1 MNENMCQY
9 FKIVWDDFPDALDN
23 DGNYNFE
30 TSGFC
35 ETYCDEDCNENCNS
49 DLDKFNSGCLY
60 LFKTFFKDSDS
71 FNDCAN
77 KSTNIVQY
85 IWAWLGYIL
94 SLKKNEGIS
103 NLNDF
108 YEKYIKEDEEYNNPI
123 SDVDDYKSYSDL
135 INENKELMTVD
146 IKDMPKFYTLVQT
159 LCKMYIECNEK
170 NSDCTKC
177 SQYAEEFSN
186 KYNEL
191 NCNSDTNI
199 NSSCSKIWSTL
210 LTDYNNFKKQ
220 FSEKCSH
227 CSNSTTLP
235 DIKAIKSSAQNSEE
249 KAVQDNAEKSRQDNT
264 DISGQDNTDR
274 SGQGDTDMSVQ
285 GDTESSVDS
294 SLPGHEDIPL
304 SGDADRSPPGDAD
317 SSPSGHVDS
326 SPSGHVDSSPSGH
339 VGNSLL
345 GHVSNSVSVSE
356 FTPSNSSTSSKLI
369 PVLSIF
375 VVIPIFL
382 GIAYK
387 YSLFGV
393 DKLFQRQYLR
403 KKLKK
408 VKKK

>member
-9 FKIVWDDFPDALDN
+9 FKIVWDDFPDTLDN

-35 ETYCDEDCNENCNS
+35 GTYCDDDCNENCDT
-49 DLDKFNSGCLY
+49 DLDKFNSGCLH

-71 FNDCAN
+71 FNNCAN

-94 SLKKNEGIS
+94 SLKKNEGIN

-108 YEKYIKEDEEYNNPI
+108 YEKYIKEDEEYNDPI

-135 INENKELMTVD
+135 IDENKELMNVD
-146 IKDMPKFYTLVQT
+146 IKDIPKFYTPVQT

-170 NSDCTKC
+170 TQDCTKC
-177 SQYAEEFSN
+177 SQYAEEFAN

-199 NSSCSKIWSTL
+199 NSSYSKILSTL
-210 LTDYNNFKKQ
+210 LTDYNNFKSN

-235 DIKAIKSSAQNSEE
+235 DVKATKSS
-249 KAVQDNAEKSRQDNT
+249 VQDNAEETVQ
-264 DISGQDNTDR
+264 DISEKSGHDNTDR
-274 SGQGDTDMSVQ
+274 SVQ
-285 GDTESSVDS
+285 GDTESSVGS
-294 SLPGHEDIPL
+294 SLPDHVDSSSPGH
-304 SGDADRSPPGDAD
+304 AD

-326 SPSGHVDSSPSGH
+326 SPSGHADSSVLGH
-339 VGNSLL
+339 TGNSLL
-345 GHVSNSVSVSE
+345 GHVGNSVTVSE
-356 FTPSNSSTSSKLI
+356 FTSSNSSTSSKLI

-375 VVIPIFL
+375 VVIPIFF

-403 KKLKK
+403 GKLKK
-408 VKKK
+408 NKKK